1 MKCVQLESERLK
13 KKHIKSDEKIPALQV
28 DISETTKQKD
38 AKHSNIMASW
48 QKLKEEVLGNGVLSS
63 TEMPAV
69 SSCPTESS
77 MEINVTE
84 ELMETE
90 NFAEAPKEVP
100 QSGHREVQLSESQC
114 GKDTA
119 KQRNTLRSFTD
130 MGRKQVFD
138 NIDYQQVV
146 HHMDEEHQ
154 NLLHHWTSYMS
165 TENRVS
171 GNHLPDCQPQ
181 GKLEDMENGK
191 CIPNHAEHRKQRQ
204 SYIHLISRICS
215 ENITC
220 LKPLMSSLPKH
231 IPHVYT
237 EQMSHP
243 IETVRFYN
251 F

>member
-1 MKCVQLESERLK
+1 
-13 KKHIKSDEKIPALQV
+13 
-28 DISETTKQKD
+28 
-38 AKHSNIMASW
+38 
-48 QKLKEEVLGNGVLSS
+48 
-63 TEMPAV
+63 
-69 SSCPTESS
+69 
-77 MEINVTE
+77 
-84 ELMETE
+84 
-90 NFAEAPKEVP
+90 
-100 QSGHREVQLSESQC
+100 
-114 GKDTA
+114 
-119 KQRNTLRSFTD
+119 

-243 IETVRFYN
+243 TETVRFYDFLIDHSEN
-251 F
+251 KNLTSFSISQNETQPAVFATMTFSVGICRVDLQVAYIHYIYSTFDGR